1 MDATESDSVESLL
14 ERRLRVLGPGLSLF
28 YDPLLVCVHRGRRET
43 PGRSARKGTQ
53 QHLITAR

>member
-28 YDPLLVCVHRGRRET
+28 YDPPLVFTEVDAKRLVEALEKAL
-43 PGRSARKGTQ
+43 SS
-53 QHLITAR
+53 I